1 MYVYIYIYILYKCIY
16 ILCIYIYILT
26 MNRSDIGTPATME
39 MGGVTSWEQP
49 KHRHRWVELLESRKL
64 TETNYDD
71 FMGNP
76 SLCFVGFS

>member
-1 MYVYIYIYILYKCIY
+1 MYIYLHIYISISPVH
-16 ILCIYIYILT
+16 ILT

-64 TETNYDD
+64 TEILYDY
-71 FMGNP
+71 GI
-76 SLCFVGFS
+76 FVRLRKY